1 LPWALRTRI
10 DETAIIDSTGV
21 FRMEFLRRRREFITL
36 LGGAAAAWPL
46 AARAQQADRMRRIG
60 ALAPL
65 PAIVWV
71 PFFEELARQ
80 GFVEGQNLAVDR
92 RGFDASYD
100 RFSAVAAELVS
111 AAPDAIMCGGDA
123 AIRAAQA
130 ATTSI
135 PIVALTDDMVGAGL
149 VRSLARPGANTTGV
163 SILAADLDGKR
174 QEVLIDFLPGA
185 RHLAALSD
193 AQNNTPAQL
202 QALLDAARS
211 RGVELSI
218 HRVERS
224 DEIAPALDAAKAGG
238 AAAVNV
244 LASPLLHGNRHAIIM
259 RTLELRMPAI
269 YQWPDTAKEGGF
281 LGYGPRFAEVFRLLA
296 RQLAKALRGANPAD
310 LPVEQPTKFE
320 LAVNERTAKAIG
332 LDVSPVLLA
341 RADEVIE

>member
-1 LPWALRTRI
+1 LR
-10 DETAIIDSTGV
+10 
-21 FRMEFLRRRREFITL
+21 
-36 LGGAAAAWPL
+36 
-46 AARAQQADRMRRIG
+46 
-60 ALAPL
+60 
-65 PAIVWV
+65 
-71 PFFEELARQ
+71 
-80 GFVEGQNLAVDR
+80 
-92 RGFDASYD
+92 
-100 RFSAVAAELVS
+100 
-111 AAPDAIMCGGDA
+111 GGDA

-130 ATTSI
+130 ATTTI

-149 VRSLARPGANTTGV
+149 ARSLARPGANTTGV

-174 QEVLIDFLPGA
+174 QEVLMDFLPGA

-224 DEIAPALDAAKAGG
+224 EQIVPALDAAKAGG
-238 AAAVNV
+238 QAAVNV
-244 LASPLLHGNRHAIIM
+244 LASPLLHGNRRAIIV
-259 RTLELRMPAI
+259 RTLELRLPAI
-269 YQWPDTAKEGGF
+269 YQWPDTAKEGGL

-296 RQLAKALRGANPAD
+296 RQLAKTLRGANPAD

-332 LDVSPVLLA
+332 LDVSPVMLA